1 MGVHLTL
8 IEVPYHL
15 GVEGVGPG
23 KGPGAYLA
31 DGLAA
36 TLDADGHDVAVT
48 RVTRSAPV
56 LDELSAVLDVNA
68 ALAGEVRRTLDEGRL
83 PVVLGGDCNVALG
96 VTAGFGGGTVAVLWL
111 DAHGDFNTPE
121 TSASGYL
128 DGMPLA
134 MTTGL
139 CFRAEVE
146 GAVGGRRVPE
156 THVLHIGA
164 RDIDTDEQRNFDASR
179 VTVVPALEL
188 LRQGAST
195 LLWPA
200 LQTLRRGQSVNR
212 RPGEPGGL
220 ADAYLHLDIDVLA
233 GEYAPAVDFPAPGGL
248 APEEMREIV
257 RLVGQSLRVRVVS
270 LTGFDPDKDDS
281 AGSTLAAGTDMLRAA
296 LAAAEGPQ
304 GR

>member
-1 MGVHLTL
+1 MRLTL

-15 GVEGVGPG
+15 GREGVGPG
-23 KGPGAYLA
+23 KGPRAYLD

-36 TLDADGHDVAVT
+36 ALAADGHDVAVT

-56 LDELSAVLDVNA
+56 LDELSAVLNVNA
-68 ALAGEVRRTLDEGRL
+68 ALAGEVRRTLDDGRL

-96 VTAGFGGGTVAVLWL
+96 VTAGVGGRTIAVLWL

-121 TSASGYL
+121 SSASGYL

-139 CFRAEVE
+139 CFRTEVE
-146 GAVGGRRVPE
+146 GAVGGRCVPE
-156 THVLHIGA
+156 AHVVHIGA

-179 VTVVPALEL
+179 VNVVPALEL

-200 LQTLRRGQSVNR
+200 LQTLRRGQRLNR

-233 GEYAPAVDFPAPGGL
+233 SEYAPAVDFPAPGGL
-248 APEEMREIV
+248 APEEVREIV
-257 RLVGQSLRVRVVS
+257 RLAGRTLRVRAVS
-270 LTGFDPDKDDS
+270 LTGFDPDKDDPAS
-281 AGSTLAAGTDMLRAA
+281 STLAAGTDVLRAA
-296 LAAAEGPQ
+296 LAAADGPQ